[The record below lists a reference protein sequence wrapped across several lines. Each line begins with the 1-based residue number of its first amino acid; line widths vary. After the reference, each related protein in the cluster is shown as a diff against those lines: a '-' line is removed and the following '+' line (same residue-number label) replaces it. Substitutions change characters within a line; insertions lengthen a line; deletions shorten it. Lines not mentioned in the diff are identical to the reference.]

1 LVRHCEAQLRL
12 LLVVLAKVEQQE
24 QLPVAILGAMLQR
37 RSQHQTAAGQTQ
49 AQVQLAQ
56 TTPLSKPSKTF

>member
-1 LVRHCEAQLRL
+1 VQLQL

-24 QLPVAILGAMLQR
+24 PLPVAILGAMLQR
-37 RSQHQTAAGQTQ
+37 LSQHLMAAGQTQ

-56 TTPLSKPSKTF
+56 TTPRFNLSF